1 MSEDPENMALASE
14 FPDEYWSGFETRDEC
29 FEWCRETKKELG
41 QGTCCGNAF
50 EVDLMSGETYTY
62 CALYDSEEGEYDEM
76 MEEIYPEW
84 ALFYS
89 ARPMNDRGAMEQ
101 ANGWFEETFGDSANQ
116 MIAAIA
122 SLATVAAMN
131 A

>member
-1 MSEDPENMALASE
+1 
-14 FPDEYWSGFETRDEC
+14 
-29 FEWCRETKKELG
+29 
-41 QGTCCGNAF
+41 
-50 EVDLMSGETYTY
+50 
-62 CALYDSEEGEYDEM
+62 LYDSEEGEYDEM
-76 MEEIYPEW
+76 IEEIYPEM

-89 ARPMNDRGAMEQ
+89 SRPMNGKGGGMMEQ
-101 ANGWFEETFGDSANQ
+101 ANGWLEETFGNSANQ